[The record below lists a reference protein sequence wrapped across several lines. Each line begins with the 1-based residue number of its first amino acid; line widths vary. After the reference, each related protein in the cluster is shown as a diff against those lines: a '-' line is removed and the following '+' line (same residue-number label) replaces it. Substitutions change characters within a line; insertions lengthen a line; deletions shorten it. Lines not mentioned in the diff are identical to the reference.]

1 MHEGGG
7 RVAQIDEKGVSD
19 ERHETRERMEG
30 AKGTGEASAEKQAKL
45 ARSESARAQ
54 GSKERQKQQNPEW
67 TEGSRTVYFVNFE

>member
-1 MHEGGG
+1 
-7 RVAQIDEKGVSD
+7 
-19 ERHETRERMEG
+19 MEG

-67 TEGSRTVYFVNFE
+67 TEGSRTVASNELRMNFTSEPQQMYVVLSRNVA